1 MAKGLYANINAR
13 KKAGTS
19 RTKKKSTIS
28 KKAYSNMKKG
38 FPKKKRWLMEENI
51 NRMQLQLDK
60 HSGQIA
66 KLFSKIDDTNL
77 CIQKI
82 KTSLLQIKWGI

>member
-1 MAKGLYANINAR
+1 
-13 KKAGTS
+13 
-19 RTKKKSTIS
+19 
-28 KKAYSNMKKG
+28 
-38 FPKKKRWLMEENI
+38 MENELTRI
-51 NRMQLQLDK
+51 QLQLDK

-82 KTSLLQIKWGI
+82 NTSLMQIKWAIYGAVGWYVITHVGIIEAMGIVL

>member
-1 MAKGLYANINAR
+1 MNDEL
-13 KKAGTS
+13 S
-19 RTKKKSTIS
+19 
-28 KKAYSNMKKG
+28 
-38 FPKKKRWLMEENI
+38 
-51 NRMQLQLDK
+51 RMQLQLDK

-82 KTSLLQIKWGI
+82 NTSLMQIKWGIYGAFAWYIVTHIGIIEAMRLM